1 MQVRNKGLTPEQI
14 QRAEELQR
22 QYVQRTSGMN
32 IPSPASVIPVVN
44 MSGNM
49 ANYEWYKQR
58 GANLPEITTQWV
70 SEQQPIMMGG
80 QHTVMDRQ
88 MDIEGMPSAGSIRQD
103 NPEDLVVPPS
113 LEEMGVN
120 IEKPVKYVALDDYIS
135 AATEEVENNQPQVP
149 QPNAVANWQI
159 KTLAEETKKL
169 TETNFYKMT
178 IKELREMY
186 HTLGGMKD
194 VSKANNKN
202 YLVNLILK
210 LKFDGSQSK
219 EE

>member
-32 IPSPASVIPVVN
+32 IPSPASVIPAVN

-70 SEQQPIMMGG
+70 SEQQPIMLWG
-80 QHTVMDRQ
+80 QHTVMTEQ

-135 AATEEVENNQPQVP
+135 AATEEAENNQPQAP